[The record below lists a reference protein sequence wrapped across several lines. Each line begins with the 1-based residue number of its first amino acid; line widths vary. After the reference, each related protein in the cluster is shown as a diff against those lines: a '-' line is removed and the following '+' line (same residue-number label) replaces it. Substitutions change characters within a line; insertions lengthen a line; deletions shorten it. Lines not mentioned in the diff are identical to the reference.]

1 MEENTNRE
9 ETEAMPVAESR
20 PPHQPHTPAEGI
32 TVIGE
37 AVRRV
42 SPEGAEILVEITATA
57 PTAAQA
63 LRENHLKTTQ
73 AMQSVAGSGV
83 QPADLQTISFNV
95 YSLFAPLMQGLPPY
109 GAIPQLGQGAFA
121 PFAGGA
127 PVSPSGQTDIQF
139 GSYQARNTL
148 RLHVRDSGRVG
159 EIVDAL
165 TKAGAAVAGAFSL
178 KVSDEGQARRAALE
192 AAARDARAKAEVLA
206 SAAGRQIGD
215 ATAITE
221 EVVATN
227 GAYAALR
234 AALPYSFGAGAPQVA
249 GDLEYYARVSANFR
263 LV

>member
-1 MEENTNRE
+1 
-9 ETEAMPVAESR
+9 MPVPESR
-20 PPHQPHTPAEGI
+20 IAHQTHTAAEGI

-63 LRENHLKTTQ
+63 LRDNHHKTTQ
-73 AMQSVAGSGV
+73 AIQSVANSGV

-109 GAIPQLGQGAFA
+109 AGMPQLGQGGFG
-121 PFAGGA
+121 PYTGG
-127 PVSPSGQTDIQF
+127 PPTQQNEIQF

-148 RLHVRDSGRVG
+148 RVNVRDAGRVG
-159 EIVDAL
+159 EIVDSL
-165 TKAGAAVAGAFSL
+165 TKAGATVAGAFSL
-178 KVSDEGQARRAALE
+178 KVADEAKARRSALE
-192 AAARDARAKAEVLA
+192 AAGRDARAKAEALA
-206 SAAGRQIGD
+206 SAAGKQIGD
-215 ATAITE
+215 ASSITE
-221 EVVATN
+221 EIVATN

-234 AALPYSFGAGAPQVA
+234 AAMPYSFGAGAPQVA
-249 GDLEYYARVSANFR
+249 GELEYYARVSATFR